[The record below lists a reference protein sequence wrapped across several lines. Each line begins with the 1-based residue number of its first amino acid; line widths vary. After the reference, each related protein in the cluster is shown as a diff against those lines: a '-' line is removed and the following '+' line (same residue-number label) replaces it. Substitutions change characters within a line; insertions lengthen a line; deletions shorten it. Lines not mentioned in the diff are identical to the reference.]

1 MLINDE
7 EVSLTQVR
15 MLESL
20 VATFSRH
27 LIDND
32 EQGIIRELAELGY
45 EITIATEP
53 LTDDQIRNICQKF
66 LGARSVPGK

>member
-20 VATFSRH
+20 VATFSCLENRIGH
-27 LIDND
+27 VVF
-32 EQGIIRELAELGY
+32 G
-45 EITIATEP
+45 
-53 LTDDQIRNICQKF
+53 
-66 LGARSVPGK
+66 